1 MTAKEKSMAR
11 TSKYPNDAMTKRVQR
26 ALKSG
31 RKMRLD
37 ADGWYADA
45 ETGELI
51 GPDPEIERPLTKAQL
66 GKATV
71 RRGRPP
77 KPDRKQTTTLRLDP
91 DVLEYFRA
99 TGPGWQTRINEI
111 LRRAVKRSER

>member
-1 MTAKEKSMAR
+1 
-11 TSKYPNDAMTKRVQR
+11 
-26 ALKSG
+26 
-31 RKMRLD
+31 
-37 ADGWYADA
+37 
-45 ETGELI
+45 
-51 GPDPEIERPLTKAQL
+51 LTKAQL

-111 LRRAVKRSER
+111 LRRAVKRLER